1 MKLPEKYDQVTGEE
15 NEMVSFEKKA
25 KLYIFKGDEYK
36 ERGVGILK
44 ILTDDQTKKSRVLM
58 RRDHI
63 FKVCLNARLA
73 DMTNFEIVD
82 HKFLRF
88 SAIDFSEDGRPTSGV
103 FLLKFGNPDLL
114 PVFKCLVETMN
125 NKNFGKSANFE
136 SEQES
141 TSSERKVEEL
151 SEVKDEGKEEQQ
163 SSTVDSSD
171 EVELVFFKEPKAEHL
186 ETVKKLMLPPNF
198 YDYEDK
204 PACPGCIGCNDDIN
218 FSELTQEIVEEPE
231 APKVNLATPETSNS
245 DPSSNTGSGNNS
257 ESLFFG
263 IVSTG

>member
-25 KLYIFKGDEYK
+25 KLFIFKGNEYK

-44 ILTDDQTKKSRVLM
+44 ILTDEQTGKSRVLM

-73 DMTNFEIVD
+73 DLTNFEIVD

-88 SAIDFSEDGRPTSGV
+88 SCIDFSEDDKPDSAV
-103 FLLKFGNPDLL
+103 FLLKFGIPDLL
-114 PVFKCLVETMN
+114 SVFKCLVETMN
-125 NKNFGKSANFE
+125 NKNVNGSEKESIS
-136 SEQES
+136 SEQ
-141 TSSERKVEEL
+141 KVETPSKE
-151 SEVKDEGKEEQQ
+151 EGKP
-163 SSTVDSSD
+163 SSTVDNSD

-204 PACPGCIGCNDDIN
+204 PVCPGCIGCNDDIN
-218 FSELTQEIVEEPE
+218 FSELTHEIVEEPE

-263 IVSTG
+263 LVGTEYLTNDNCF